1 MANKIIH
8 KRSSALL
15 ENGKPK
21 LPTADNL
28 EYGELAIN
36 FAKGAETI
44 SFKNKADEIVTI
56 CPTERLEQIIIDNEE
71 VTAAALTDLDERML
85 AVENKDSLTIDDV
98 YAEGFLTSVPSEYV
112 TESELANKGYLTSIP
127 ANYVTESELEA
138 ALSTYMTID
147 ELDETYATKDDLS
160 GINTVI
166 EENELVIS
174 NALTHL
180 NDTKAD
186 KALVENAGVNNFKT
200 FATQAAYDEAVNNE
214 EIAYPCI
221 SYIEETG
228 AIVFYKNIT
237 YNGVAIINDIL
248 IALAGATGWDTG
260 TTGSYPFAPRDF
272 FDVCKFNGVDMMD
285 NTAIQN
291 DCEYILCP
299 SGLQNGDTF
308 NVYFKFKDE
317 IDSKYATT
325 SFLPIFNYVEIDESF
340 YNKFTTDNNM
350 PLALGTG
357 MLALNSTVKFMGDY
371 DNSMGAALFGSLY
384 SLIMFANGTTPSV
397 TFIIPNNNATFGS
410 PSDEAMVQNDY
421 STHTLY
427 GVINSLNNS
436 INFTVETY

>member
-56 CPTERLEQIIIDNEE
+56 SSTERLEQIIIDNEE

-85 AVENKDSLTIDDV
+85 AVENNGSLTIDDV
-98 YAEGFLTSVPSEYV
+98 YAEGFLTYVPSEYV
-112 TESELANKGYLTSIP
+112 TESELADKGYLTSIP

-138 ALSTYMTID
+138 ALSTVDVDLSDYMTID
-147 ELDETYATKDDLS
+147 ELEETYASKDDLS
-160 GINTVI
+160 AVNTVI
-166 EENELVIS
+166 
-174 NALTHL
+174 
-180 NDTKAD
+180 
-186 KALVENAGVNNFKT
+186 ENAGVNNFKT
-200 FATQAAYDEAVNNE
+200 FATQAAYDEAVNNGE
-214 EIAYPCI
+214 VVYPCI
-221 SYIEETG
+221 SYIEETDV
-228 AIVFYKNIT
+228 IVFYKNVT
-237 YNGVAIINDIL
+237 YNGVAIINDIF
-248 IALAGATGWDTG
+248 IALTNMVGWDTG

-272 FDVCKFNGVDMMD
+272 FDVCKFNGVDMMN
-285 NTAIQN
+285 NTAIYN

-299 SGLQNGDTF
+299 SDLQNGDTF

-325 SFLPIFNYVEIDESF
+325 SFFPIFNYVEIDESF
-340 YNKFTTDNNM
+340 YNKFTTEDNNT
-350 PLALGTG
+350 PLAIGTG

-371 DNSMGAALFGSLY
+371 DNSMGMALFGSLY
-384 SLIMFANGTTPSV
+384 SLIMFGNGTTPSV

-410 PSDEAMVQNDY
+410 PNDAALVSNDY

-436 INFTVETY
+436 INITVETY